1 MSIYDQ
7 ALDLGRGIARSE
19 EYGMLQ
25 RTEQAISADPK
36 ASAAIS
42 EFQNL
47 QQSYY
52 RMRMQGQDLTEE
64 HMGKLKEAEEKA
76 MANSLVREYYEA
88 RTHFHEI
95 VDKVNAKIQEGITGI
110 SPDHNCGGG

>member
-25 RTEQAISADPK
+25 RSEQAISADPN
-36 ASAAIS
+36 ASKAIS

-52 RMRMQGQDLTEE
+52 KMRMQGQDLTEE
-64 HMGKLKEAEEKA
+64 HMKMLKEVEEKA
-76 MANSLVREYYEA
+76 MANGLVREYYEA

-95 VDKVNAKIQEGITGI
+95 VDRVNAKIQEGITGI